1 VALVNYLDELA
12 EGVAAGG
19 RLEDILR
26 AVAMRGK
33 GLDTKDWRMR
43 HRPPELSDE
52 VSGSLS
58 RLYNIYPEDVYTR
71 PRIYASEPEEL
82 MVADIAKRVRDQDEA
97 LVDVYRAVPR
107 WVSDIETGDWVTPS
121 LGYARRHANI
131 VRKDDT
137 PIAILRGQARAGDLL
152 SEGNSL
158 AEFGYVGSPI
168 RPASRLMAPRVPASL
183 MQQAMTGDRAA
194 LEKVAKLYGLDTL
207 AERV

>member
-1 VALVNYLDELA
+1 MALVNYLDELA

-19 RLEDILR
+19 RFEDVLR
-26 AVAMRGK
+26 AVAMRMQR
-33 GLDTKDWRMR
+33 LDPEDWRMR
-43 HRPPELSDE
+43 HRPPALGDE
-52 VSGSLS
+52 ISGSLS
-58 RLYNIYPEDVYTR
+58 RLYNIYPEDVYAR

-121 LGYARRHANI
+121 LGYARRHADI
-131 VRKDDT
+131 VRRDDI
-137 PIAILRGQARAGDLL
+137 PVAILRGQARAGDLL

-168 RPASRLMAPRVPASL
+168 RPAARMMAPRVPASL
-183 MQQAMTGDRAA
+183 VQQAMTGDRAA
-194 LEKVAKLYGLDTL
+194 LERVAKLYGLDLL
-207 AERV
+207 ARGD